1 MLNKIDIPVTGM
13 TCVACA
19 AAIERALVKIEGIKS
34 AVVNFPA
41 ERATVEFI
49 DPEKPVPLQTIIE
62 GIKGEGY
69 GVSIIKMDFAVE
81 GMTCAACVAAV
92 ERALKEIYGVLDVT
106 VNLAAEKA
114 SVEYIPTITGFEDF
128 RKVIAEAGYTA
139 EQITEEFVDRDREQR
154 EKEFNELKKRF
165 ISSAILTSLI
175 IIGSMLTIP
184 VLSNWY
190 LLFLLATP
198 VQFWSGMRFH
208 RAAFSALRHRTTNM
222 NTLISLG
229 TTSAYVYSLAATFV
243 PQLFFKGGITP
254 HVYFDTSATIITL
267 ILLGRMLE
275 ARAKG
280 KTSEAIRKL
289 MGLQAKTAT
298 VLRDG
303 IEREI
308 PIEEV
313 MIGDIVIVRPGERIP
328 VDGEVVE
335 GYSTVDESMLTG
347 ESLPVE
353 KSSGDRVFGGTVNKA
368 GSFKL
373 RAFRIGKETAL
384 AQIIRL
390 VEEAQGSKA
399 PIQRL
404 ADRVASIF
412 VPTVIGIAII
422 TFLAWFVFG
431 PSPSFTLALM
441 NFIAV
446 LIIACPCA
454 LGLATPTAIM
464 VGTGKGAEKG
474 ILIRDAEALELS
486 HKIDA
491 VVLDKTGTITKGEPE
506 VVDIIITGNG
516 QKAKDN
522 RQANEIK
529 DISPIAYGLSPE
541 EVLQIAASAE
551 KLSEHPLGQAIVRKA
566 VEKGLNL
573 SDPVEFVAV
582 PGGGIKAK
590 IRSQELR
597 VKSQE
602 HMELRT
608 PNSELYLD
616 VFIGNEGMM
625 QKEGINVSTIK
636 TLSDKISSKGR
647 TPVFMAVN
655 SDIKAIFSIADTI
668 KEGSVEAIESLKS
681 MGVEVV
687 MLTGDH
693 QNTAQA
699 IAQEV
704 GINRFFAE
712 VLPDQKVEA
721 VRKIKSEGKITAMV
735 GDGINDAPALAEAD
749 VGIAIGTGTDI
760 AIEASD
766 ITLIKG
772 NLKSVV
778 DAVRL
783 SKLTIK
789 TIKQNLFWA
798 FFYNVVGIPVAAGLL
813 YPFGGPLLN
822 PMIASAAMAF
832 SSVSVVSN
840 SLRLRKKNI

>member
-1 MLNKIDIPVTGM
+1 MPNKIDIPVTGM
-13 TCVACA
+13 TCAACT
-19 AAIERALVKIEGIKS
+19 AAIERALPKIEGIKG

-41 ERATVEFI
+41 ERAAVEFA
-49 DPEKPVPLQTIIE
+49 DPKNPVQLQTIIDS
-62 GIKGEGY
+62 IKDEGY
-69 GVSIIKMDFAVE
+69 GVSTIKVEFAVK
-81 GMTCAACVAAV
+81 GMTCAACVGAV
-92 ERALKEIYGVLDVT
+92 ERALKELYGVLTVT

-114 SVEYIPTITGFEDF
+114 SVEYIPTIVGFEDF
-128 RKVIAEAGYTA
+128 RRIIKEAGYSA
-139 EQITEEFVDRDREQR
+139 EQITEEFVDREREQR
-154 EKEFNELKKRF
+154 EREFQALKRQF
-165 ISSAILTSLI
+165 IVSAMLAAPI

-208 RAAFSALRHRTTNM
+208 KAALSALRHRTTNM
-222 NTLISLG
+222 NTLISVG
-229 TTSAYVYSLAATFV
+229 TTSAYVYSLAATFM
-243 PQLFFKGGITP
+243 PQLFFKGGVTP
-254 HVYFDTSATIITL
+254 HIYFDTSATIITL
-267 ILLGRMLE
+267 ILLGKLLE

-289 MGLQAKTAT
+289 MGLQAKTAS
-298 VLRDG
+298 VLRDSA
-303 IEREI
+303 EKEV

-313 MIGDIVIVRPGERIP
+313 MVGDIVIVRPGGRIP
-328 VDGEVVE
+328 VDGEVIA

-353 KSSGDRVFGGTVNKA
+353 KSSGDKIFGGTVNKA

-373 RAFRIGKETAL
+373 RALRIGKETAL

-404 ADRVASIF
+404 ADKVASIF
-412 VPTVIGIAII
+412 VPTVIGISVV
-422 TFLAWFVFG
+422 TFFVWFIFG
-431 PSPSFTLALM
+431 TKPSFTLALM

-486 HKIDA
+486 HKIEA
-491 VVLDKTGTITKGEPE
+491 VILDKTGTITKGEPE
-506 VVDIIITGNG
+506 VVDITGVNG
-516 QKAKDN
+516 T
-522 RQANEIK
+522 
-529 DISPIAYGLSPE
+529 SPDAI
-541 EVLQIAASAE
+541 LQIAASAE

-566 VEKGLNL
+566 IDKNIKIYE
-573 SDPVEFVAV
+573 PAEFVAI

-602 HMELRT
+602 PPELRT

-625 QKEGINVSTIK
+625 QKEGINISPAK
-636 TLSDKISSKGR
+636 MLSDKISSKAK
-647 TPVFMAVN
+647 TPVFMAVDN
-655 SDIKAIFSIADTI
+655 EIKAVFSIADTI
-668 KEGSVEAIESLKS
+668 KEGSAEAIEALKS
-681 MGVEVV
+681 MGIEVV

-693 QNTAQA
+693 QNTAHA
-699 IAQEV
+699 IAREV
-704 GINRFFAE
+704 GIERFFAE

-721 VRKIKSEGKITAMV
+721 VRRIKSEGKITAMV

-778 DAVRL
+778 DAIRL
-783 SKLTIK
+783 SKLTIR

-840 SLRLRKKNI
+840 SLRLRKKTI

>member
-1 MLNKIDIPVTGM
+1 MPHKVDIPVTGM
-13 TCVACA
+13 TCASCA
-19 AAIERALVKIEGIKS
+19 AAIERALPEIEGIKS
-34 AVVNFPA
+34 AGVNFPA
-41 ERATVEFI
+41 ERATVEFT
-49 DPEKPVPLQTIIE
+49 DPENPVSLQTIIE
-62 GIKGEGY
+62 VIKGEGY
-69 GVSIIKMDFAVE
+69 GVSTIKMDFAVK
-81 GMTCAACVAAV
+81 GMTCAACVGAV
-92 ERALKEIYGVLDVT
+92 ERALKELYGVINVT

-114 SVEYIPTITGFEDF
+114 SVEYVPTIVGFEDF
-128 RKVIAEAGYTA
+128 KKVVAEAGYTA
-139 EQITEEFVDRDREQR
+139 LQITEEFVDREREQR
-154 EKEFNELKKRF
+154 EREFQTLKRQF
-165 ISSAILTSLI
+165 IVSAMLAAPI
-175 IIGSMLTIP
+175 IIGSMFTIP

-208 RAAFSALRHRTTNM
+208 KAAFSALRHRTTNM
-222 NTLISLG
+222 NTLISVG
-229 TTSAYVYSLAATFV
+229 TTSAYVYSLAATFM

-303 IEREI
+303 MEREI

-313 MIGDIVIVRPGERIP
+313 TVGDIVIVRPGERIP

-353 KSSGDRVFGGTVNKA
+353 KAAGDKVFGGTVNKA
-368 GSFKL
+368 GSFRI
-373 RAFRIGKETAL
+373 RALKVGKETAL

-404 ADRVASIF
+404 ADKVASIF
-412 VPTVIGIAII
+412 VPTVIGIAVV
-422 TFLAWFVFG
+422 TFFAWLVFG
-431 PSPSFTLALM
+431 PKPSFTLALM

-474 ILIRDAEALELS
+474 ILIRDAQALELS
-486 HKIDA
+486 HKIGA

-506 VVDIIITGNG
+506 VVEVIGVNG
-516 QKAKDN
+516 T
-522 RQANEIK
+522 
-529 DISPIAYGLSPE
+529 SPDA
-541 EVLQIAASAE
+541 VLQIAASAE
-551 KLSEHPLGQAIVRKA
+551 KLSEHPIGQAIVKKA
-566 VEKGLNL
+566 AEVNL
-573 SDPVEFVAV
+573 RISEPIEFVAI

-590 IRSQELR
+590 IMGSPKEG
-597 VKSQE
+597 VS
-602 HMELRT
+602 
-608 PNSELYLD
+608 PVID
-616 VFIGNEGMM
+616 VFIGNESMM
-625 QKEGINVSTIK
+625 QREDINVSTVK
-636 TLSDKISSKGR
+636 TLSDRISFEAK
-647 TPVFMAVN
+647 TPVFMAV
-655 SDIKAIFSIADTI
+655 DKEIKAVFSIADTI
-668 KEGSVEAIESLKS
+668 KEGSVEAVESLKS
-681 MGVEVV
+681 MGIEVV

-693 QNTAQA
+693 HNTAQA
-699 IAQEV
+699 IARET
-704 GINRFFAE
+704 GIDRFFAE
-712 VLPDQKVEA
+712 VLPDQKVE
-721 VRKIKSEGKITAMV
+721 VIRKIKSEGRVTAMV

-766 ITLIKG
+766 ITIIKG
-772 NLKSVV
+772 NLHSVV
-778 DAVRL
+778 DAIKL
-783 SKLTIK
+783 SRLTIR

-798 FFYNVVGIPVAAGLL
+798 FFYNVVGIPVAAGIL
-813 YPFGGPLLN
+813 YIFGGPLLN

-840 SLRLRKKNI
+840 SLRLRNRKL

>member
-1 MLNKIDIPVTGM
+1 MPNKIDIPVTGM
-13 TCVACA
+13 TCAACA
-19 AAIERALVKIEGIKS
+19 AAIERALPKIEGIKG

-41 ERATVEFI
+41 ERAAVEFA
-49 DPEKPVPLQTIIE
+49 DPKSPVQLQTIIDS
-62 GIKGEGY
+62 IKDEGY
-69 GVSIIKMDFAVE
+69 GVSTIKVEFAVK
-81 GMTCAACVAAV
+81 GMTCAACVGAV
-92 ERALKEIYGVLDVT
+92 ERALKELYGVLTVT
-106 VNLAAEKA
+106 INLAAENGVPKKSQIFWGRDKA
-114 SVEYIPTITGFEDF
+114 SVEYIPTIVGFEDF
-128 RKVIAEAGYTA
+128 RRIIKEAGYSA
-139 EQITEEFVDRDREQR
+139 EQITEEFVDREREQR
-154 EKEFNELKKRF
+154 EREFQALKRQF
-165 ISSAILTSLI
+165 IVSAVLAAPI

-184 VLSNWY
+184 VLSNWH

-208 RAAFSALRHRTTNM
+208 KAALSALRHRTTNM
-222 NTLISLG
+222 NTLISVG
-229 TTSAYVYSLAATFV
+229 TTSAYVYSLAATFM
-243 PQLFFKGGITP
+243 PQLFFKGGVTP
-254 HVYFDTSATIITL
+254 HIYFDTSATIITL
-267 ILLGRMLE
+267 ILLGKLLE

-298 VLRDG
+298 VLRDSA
-303 IEREI
+303 EKEV

-313 MIGDIVIVRPGERIP
+313 MVGDIVIVRPGGRIP
-328 VDGEVVE
+328 VDGEVIA

-353 KSSGDRVFGGTVNKA
+353 KSSGDKIFGGTVNKA

-373 RAFRIGKETAL
+373 RALRIGKETAL

-390 VEEAQGSKA
+390 AEEAQGSKA

-404 ADRVASIF
+404 ADKVASIF
-412 VPTVIGIAII
+412 VPTVIGISVI
-422 TFLAWFVFG
+422 TFSVWFIFG
-431 PSPSFTLALM
+431 PKPSVTLALM

-486 HKIDA
+486 HKIEA
-491 VVLDKTGTITKGEPE
+491 VILDKTGTITKGEPE
-506 VVDIIITGNG
+506 VIDITGVNG
-516 QKAKDN
+516 T
-522 RQANEIK
+522 
-529 DISPIAYGLSPE
+529 SPDAI
-541 EVLQIAASAE
+541 LQIAASAE
-551 KLSEHPLGQAIVRKA
+551 KLSEHPLGQAIVRNA

-573 SDPVEFVAV
+573 SEPMEFSAI
-582 PGGGIKAK
+582 PGGGIKA
-590 IRSQELR
+590 R
-597 VKSQE
+597 V
-602 HMELRT
+602 RT
-608 PNSELYLD
+608 KGGHGGILD

-625 QKEGINVSTIK
+625 QREGINVSPEK
-636 TLSDKISSKGR
+636 ALSDKISSEAR
-647 TPVFMAVN
+647 TPVFMAVDN
-655 SDIKAIFSIADTI
+655 EIKAVFSIADTI
-668 KEGSVEAIESLKS
+668 KEGSAEAIEALKS
-681 MGVEVV
+681 MGIEVV

-693 QNTAQA
+693 QNTAHA
-699 IAQEV
+699 IAREV
-704 GINRFFAE
+704 GIERFFAE

-721 VRKIKSEGKITAMV
+721 VRRIKSEGKITAMV

-778 DAVRL
+778 DAIRL
-783 SKLTIK
+783 SKLTIR

-840 SLRLRKKNI
+840 SLRLRKKTI

>member
-1 MLNKIDIPVTGM
+1 MPNKIDIPVTGM
-13 TCVACA
+13 TCAACT
-19 AAIERALVKIEGIKS
+19 AAIERALPKIEGIKGV
-34 AVVNFPA
+34 VVNFPA
-41 ERATVEFI
+41 ERAAVEFA
-49 DPEKPVPLQTIIE
+49 DPKNPVQLQTIIDS
-62 GIKGEGY
+62 IKDEGY
-69 GVSIIKMDFAVE
+69 GVSTIKVEFAVK
-81 GMTCAACVAAV
+81 GMTCAACVGAV
-92 ERALKEIYGVLDVT
+92 ERALKELYGVLTVT

-114 SVEYIPTITGFEDF
+114 SVEYIPTIVGFEDF
-128 RKVIAEAGYTA
+128 RRIIKEAGYSA
-139 EQITEEFVDRDREQR
+139 EQITEEFVDREREQR
-154 EKEFNELKKRF
+154 EREFQALKRQF
-165 ISSAILTSLI
+165 IVSAMLAAPI

-208 RAAFSALRHRTTNM
+208 KAALSALRHRTTNM
-222 NTLISLG
+222 NTLISVG
-229 TTSAYVYSLAATFV
+229 TTSAYVYSLAATFM
-243 PQLFFKGGITP
+243 PQLFFKGGVTP
-254 HVYFDTSATIITL
+254 HIYFDTSATIITL
-267 ILLGRMLE
+267 ILLGKLLE

-289 MGLQAKTAT
+289 MGLQAKTAS
-298 VLRDG
+298 VLRDSA
-303 IEREI
+303 EKEV

-313 MIGDIVIVRPGERIP
+313 MVGDIVIVRPGGRIP
-328 VDGEVVE
+328 VDGEVIA

-353 KSSGDRVFGGTVNKA
+353 KSSGDKIFGGTVNKA

-373 RAFRIGKETAL
+373 RALRIGKETAL

-390 VEEAQGSKA
+390 VGEAQGSKA

-404 ADRVASIF
+404 ADKVASIF
-412 VPTVIGIAII
+412 VPTVIGISVV
-422 TFLAWFVFG
+422 TFFVWFIFG
-431 PSPSFTLALM
+431 PKPSVTLALM

-454 LGLATPTAIM
+454 LGIATPTAIM

-486 HKIDA
+486 HKIEA
-491 VVLDKTGTITKGEPE
+491 VILDKTGTITKGEPE
-506 VVDIIITGNG
+506 VVDITGVNG
-516 QKAKDN
+516 T
-522 RQANEIK
+522 
-529 DISPIAYGLSPE
+529 SPDAI
-541 EVLQIAASAE
+541 LQIAASAE

-566 VEKGLNL
+566 IDKNIKIYE
-573 SDPVEFVAV
+573 PAEFVAI

-602 HMELRT
+602 PPELRT

-625 QKEGINVSTIK
+625 QKEGINISPAK
-636 TLSDKISSKGR
+636 MLSDKISSKAK
-647 TPVFMAVN
+647 TPVFMAVDN
-655 SDIKAIFSIADTI
+655 EIKAVFSIADTI
-668 KEGSVEAIESLKS
+668 KEGSAEAIEALKS
-681 MGVEVV
+681 MGIEVV

-693 QNTAQA
+693 QNTAHA
-699 IAQEV
+699 IAREV
-704 GINRFFAE
+704 DIERFFAE

-721 VRKIKSEGKITAMV
+721 VRRIKSEGKITAMV

-778 DAVRL
+778 DAIRL
-783 SKLTIK
+783 SKLTIR

-840 SLRLRKKNI
+840 SLRLRKKTI

>member
-1 MLNKIDIPVTGM
+1 MPHKIDIPVTGM
-13 TCVACA
+13 TCAACA
-19 AAIERALVKIEGIKS
+19 AAIERALPKLDGIRS

-41 ERATVEFI
+41 ERATVEFT
-49 DPEKPVPLQTIIE
+49 DPENPVPLQTIIE
-62 GIKGEGY
+62 GIEGEGY
-69 GVSIIKMDFAVE
+69 GVSTVKMDFAVK
-81 GMTCAACVAAV
+81 GMTCAACVGAA
-92 ERALKEIYGVLDVT
+92 ERALKGLYGVLDVT

-114 SVEYIPTITGFEDF
+114 TVEYIPTIVGFEDF
-128 RKVIAEAGYTA
+128 KKIVAEAGYTA
-139 EQITEEFVDRDREQR
+139 LQITEEFVDREREQR
-154 EKEFNELKKRF
+154 EKEFKALKRQF
-165 ISSAILTSLI
+165 IVSAVLVAPV

-208 RAAFSALRHRTTNM
+208 KAALSALRHRTTNM
-222 NTLISLG
+222 NTLISVG
-229 TTSAYVYSLAATFV
+229 TTSAYVYSLAATFM

-267 ILLGRMLE
+267 ILLGRLLE

-298 VLRDG
+298 VLRDSV
-303 IEREI
+303 EREI

-313 MIGDIVIVRPGERIP
+313 TVGDIVIVRPGERIP
-328 VDGEVVE
+328 VDGEVME

-353 KSSGDRVFGGTVNKA
+353 KSSGDKIFGGTVNKA

-373 RAFRIGKETAL
+373 RALRIGKETAL

-404 ADRVASIF
+404 ADKVASIF
-412 VPTVIGIAII
+412 VPTVIGVAII
-422 TFLAWFVFG
+422 TFFAWFVFG
-431 PSPSFTLALM
+431 PKPAFTLALM

-486 HKIDA
+486 HKIEA

-506 VVDIIITGNG
+506 VIEVVGVNG
-516 QKAKDN
+516 
-522 RQANEIK
+522 
-529 DISPIAYGLSPE
+529 ISPDSI
-541 EVLQIAASAE
+541 LQIAASAE
-551 KLSEHPLGQAIVRKA
+551 KLSEHPLGQAIVKKA
-566 VEKGLNL
+566 KENDVLITEP
-573 SDPVEFVAV
+573 SEFSAI

-590 IRSQELR
+590 
-597 VKSQE
+597 VKGE
-602 HMELRT
+602 E
-608 PNSELYLD
+608 

-625 QKEGINVSTIK
+625 QKEGINVSTVK
-636 TLSDKISSKGR
+636 TLSDKISSEAR

-655 SDIKAIFSIADTI
+655 NEIKAVFSIADTI
-668 KEGSVEAIESLKS
+668 KEGSVDAIESLKS
-681 MGVEVV
+681 MGIEVV

-693 QNTAQA
+693 QNTARA

-721 VRKIKSEGKITAMV
+721 VRKIKSEGKVTAMV

-772 NLKSVV
+772 SLKSVV

-840 SLRLRKKNI
+840 SLRLRKKTI